1 MVERFAGFVSNK
13 SKLILATAVIMVIP
27 SVFGIAF
34 SKINYNIL
42 SYLPE
47 ELDSVKGEEILDTV
61 FGNAGSA
68 FLIVENMPLKD
79 VAELKNKIKSTGGVK
94 NAVWIDDFSDISVPY
109 EILPDAV
116 KDIFYSSDGKST
128 LLLVQFE
135 GTGTSGET
143 MNAVENIKKIMNGQ
157 SFISGMSVL
166 MSDTKNVV
174 ESEAALYISVAVIL
188 VFAVLCFTIG
198 SFILP
203 LMILLSV
210 GLAVVY
216 NMGTNFF
223 GEISYITQSI
233 AAMLQIGVTMDYSV
247 FLSDRYTEELKTSP
261 NKKAAMK
268 SAVSGTFFS
277 VSGSALTTV
286 FGFLAL
292 CFMSFSLGLD
302 IGTVMIKGVFFGI
315 LTSLLVLPSLL
326 LNFYTPTKREKLKN
340 FLPNPVRL
348 SSFCIRYKTV
358 FAVLFAVLTIG
369 SYVLKSNV
377 TVYYDF
383 IKALPQDMTSVIS
396 LSKMKNDFGMS
407 STFFAL
413 FSDELDSYDAVEM
426 SDEISAVDG
435 VTSVLSLNSLVGPSV
450 PDEMVPDAVSEICRK
465 GGYELMM
472 ISSEFASS
480 TDESNLQTEK
490 ITSILKKYDKNA
502 LLTGEAALS
511 KDLVDVT
518 RRDFRVTG
526 IISIAA
532 VFAVIAV
539 LFRSLLVPSVILPCV
554 ELSIFINEAIP
565 FFTGE
570 DVPFIAPTFIG
581 CVQLG
586 ATVDYAILMTSRF
599 MQELKK
605 GKSGYDAAKN
615 TVRLSFKSVF
625 QSALVLFGA
634 TAGVYC
640 VCNVMLVK
648 SVCLMLARGAL
659 ISGGV
664 TVVFLP
670 VLLTLIEPFINKK
683 YKVNRIE

>member
-326 LNFYTPTKREKLKN
+326 LNFYTPTQREKLKN